1 MKVRLI
7 SPDRK
12 EISFDYDEDAPF
24 TFNAMKNILQNQFDF
39 KSILTYSFF
48 HNKSQITRSS
58 QFTHSNIKNSNN
70 SNENDQQENKTEEN
84 QAKKEMVISYLSKLE
99 FPAKSF
105 PQTDYCFPLDF
116 PLFIGKNAEN
126 ESSLFY
132 PPMEGPKCIMSGNTN
147 LTNLVEDTIEQ
158 AAAFSNLLG
167 IDPSLE
173 ALAESLVND
182 NLDIGSI
189 RNFVNNFGDDRVD
202 QNDSNSRSS
211 IIQRRTQFG
220 NLVQVQQGQNA
231 NNSTQK
237 TNGHDNNNNSNNSN
251 SHNNNNNNNNNKSDQ
266 PNSHASNHQS
276 QTPQPSTPTSHVA
289 SFKPPGAVTKR
300 KHKTSSRRHLFES
313 NAHPEEE
320 EKDNEDAF
328 EEYDDE
334 EEDLAEGI
342 DEIMEMKE
350 NYEESMTPEIE
361 QSVERLTKL
370 GFDRNLVTPLLFM
383 LGDEEK
389 TMQFL
394 QKTFDAMQS

>member
-12 EISFDYDEDAPF
+12 EISFDYDEDTPF
-24 TFNAMKNILQNQFDF
+24 TFNTMKNILQNQFDF

-70 SNENDQQENKTEEN
+70 SNENDQQGNKTEEN

-158 AAAFSNLLG
+158 AAAFSNLIG

-220 NLVQVQQGQNA
+220 NLIQVQQGQNA

-251 SHNNNNNNNNNKSDQ
+251 SHNNNNNNNNKNDQ
-266 PNSHASNHQS
+266 PNSHVSNHQS
-276 QTPQPSTPTSHVA
+276 QTPQLSTPTSHVA